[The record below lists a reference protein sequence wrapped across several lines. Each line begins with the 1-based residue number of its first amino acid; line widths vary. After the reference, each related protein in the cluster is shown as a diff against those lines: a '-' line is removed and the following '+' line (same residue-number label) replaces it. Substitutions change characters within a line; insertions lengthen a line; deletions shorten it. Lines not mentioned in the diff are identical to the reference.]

1 MKSGRLRAIAVT
13 STSRLASMAELPTV
27 AEAGVKGYESSQWYG
42 VLAPA
47 GTPEEI
53 LNLLNSHVVKIV
65 QSADMKQRLID
76 DGIVPVG
83 NSRQQFAAYV
93 KAELVEMGGRRQAVR
108 RAHRMTRGLRC
119 STALA

>member
-1 MKSGRLRAIAVT
+1 
-13 STSRLASMAELPTV
+13 MADLPTV
-27 AEAGVKGYESSQWYG
+27 AEAGLKGYESSQWYG

-47 GTPEEI
+47 GTPEDV

-93 KAELVEMGGRRQAVR
+93 KAELVKWADVVKRSGARIE
-108 RAHRMTRGLRC
+108 
-119 STALA
+119 